1 SVGVLSE
8 KATDRAQ
15 KTVTLLDRLIGLLN
29 DLLALQ
35 ATGIRRM
42 EMQPR
47 MCSLQEVIQ
56 TSIDSVSALA
66 EKNGISLECQDEQVS
81 AFADPDRIVQVLV
94 NLLSN
99 AIKFSPPGSTVVVK
113 TCPIGNQ
120 VVIGVKDTGR
130 GIPADMR
137 DAVFR
142 RFQQVAASDATE
154 KGGTGLGLPICK
166 DIVER
171 HGGIIGVDSEEGK
184 GSMFWS
190 ALPVSP
196 GAEAQASSASAG
208 VVAPE
213 QAGRTHP

>member
-1 SVGVLSE
+1 DLRVPICSTREYLTELAGGSVGVLPE
-8 KATDRAQ
+8 EATVRAQ
-15 KTVTLLDRLIGLLN
+15 KSVTLLDRLIGLLN

-35 ATGIRRM
+35 ATGISRM
-42 EMQPR
+42 EILPR

-66 EKNGISLECQDEQVS
+66 ENNGIGLKRQNEQVS
-81 AFADPDRIVQVLV
+81 TYADPDRIVHVLV

-99 AIKFSPPGSTVVVK
+99 AMKFSEPVSTVGVDTRTV
-113 TCPIGNQ
+113 GNQ
-120 VVIGVKDTGR
+120 VEIRVKDTGR

-137 DAVFR
+137 DAVFQ

-171 HGGIIGVDSEEGK
+171 HGGTIGVES
-184 GSMFWS
+184 
-190 ALPVSP
+190 
-196 GAEAQASSASAG
+196 
-208 VVAPE
+208 
-213 QAGRTHP
+213 